1 MIKRQELVNDILDLY
16 DYIDALEKENERLK
30 DSVPKITTKEIP
42 LSFIDRLMIKKGKER
57 MLEDVLCSWKYVNCE
72 YNEETNTYNF
82 TSYKVWLDR
91 KIQKDEMPTEISYND
106 FITYF
111 RKELQEM
118 YNKEKTEALKKAK
131 GNE

>member
-16 DYIDALEKENERLK
+16 DYIDVLEKENERLK
-30 DSVPKITTKEIP
+30 DSVPKTTTKEIP

-57 MLEDVLCSWKYVNCE
+57 ILRDVLYSWNNVKCE

-82 TSYKVWLDR
+82 TSYNVWLDR
-91 KIQKDEMPTEISYND
+91 KIQKDEMPTKISYND

-131 GNE
+131 ENE

>member
-1 MIKRQELVNDILDLY
+1 MIKRQDLVNDILDLY
-16 DYIDALEKENERLK
+16 DYIDALEKENERLI
-30 DSVPKITTKEIP
+30 DSVPKTITQEKP
-42 LSFIDRLMIKKGKER
+42 LNFIDRLMIKKGKER
-57 MLEDVLCSWKYVNCE
+57 MLKDVLCSWSWVKCE

-82 TSYKVWLDR
+82 TSYNVWLDR

-131 GNE
+131 ENE